1 VVFDKYRARI
11 TTNTLET
18 YLIFLSWV
26 SHIQDIDDDDEKL
39 AQGAALQDFMRDVE
53 HISDKGES
61 KKGSLSVVGNRIL
74 VAAYIW
80 LHNDVWEW
88 WDDRR
93 SRVSIKM
100 IASCTV
106 RAITDEFLLGR
117 LFRTLTMNE
126 HKSKAEISDLAK
138 AIVEEDGIAA
148 WDIKKQALTFHVF
161 HCDNWAEATVKQVK
175 ERQWIKART
184 LREHKRWTDICDKRE
199 RAIRALTIVS
209 IGAVAKKAGRVDTFE
224 VVFSNKESLWL
235 SHDNIKALDVKQWAG
250 VLDKDVAAPVEEK
263 KDDAKEQPQTL
274 EQRKVVEMEEKLE
287 EEHRLRVQ
295 EHQLRIEAENKL
307 QLLLQERA
315 KERAEQ
321 QRRQRL
327 QQRDRARETAQLLEK
342 LRGLSA
348 RMPNEL
354 RHEVLQLVHALQGKQ
369 SEEPAEEAKEAPQPQ
384 AAAEEV
390 KEAPPAAAE
399 DDAAEDDAAEDDA
412 AEDNAAEDDAAEDD
426 VAAATPPPAIASKR
440 KEVRDTANAG
450 KKQRR

>member
-1 VVFDKYRARI
+1 
-11 TTNTLET
+11 
-18 YLIFLSWV
+18 
-26 SHIQDIDDDDEKL
+26 
-39 AQGAALQDFMRDVE
+39 
-53 HISDKGES
+53 
-61 KKGSLSVVGNRIL
+61 
-74 VAAYIW
+74 
-80 LHNDVWEW
+80 
-88 WDDRR
+88 
-93 SRVSIKM
+93 
-100 IASCTV
+100 
-106 RAITDEFLLGR
+106 
-117 LFRTLTMNE
+117 
-126 HKSKAEISDLAK
+126 
-138 AIVEEDGIAA
+138 
-148 WDIKKQALTFHVF
+148 
-161 HCDNWAEATVKQVK
+161 
-175 ERQWIKART
+175 
-184 LREHKRWTDICDKRE
+184 
-199 RAIRALTIVS
+199 VS

-369 SEEPAEEAKEAPQPQ
+369 SGEPAEEAKEAPQPQ